1 MVQRVLVLAIIRHLS
16 GLCRSAFPRG
26 ADQPRLSSGS
36 VFVPSARV
44 FTDHLVELAV
54 GSRRDG
60 PATLNAP
67 QLRPC
72 AAGLSTN
79 DPIQGRLWADRL
91 MHQGIAVAGIQA
103 FLAYRCS
110 RATVQ

>member
-1 MVQRVLVLAIIRHLS
+1 MQRFLVLAILRHLS
-16 GLCRSAFPRG
+16 RLCRSAFRRG
-26 ADQPRLSSGS
+26 ADQPPLSSGS
-36 VFVPSARV
+36 VLIPSARD

-60 PATLNAP
+60 SATLNAP

-91 MHQGIAVAGIQA
+91 MHQGIAVQGSQA